1 MAKIESFEDMDIWKE
16 AVKIAVKIYKIT
28 SKGKLEKDFRAK
40 DQLRAAAISI
50 SNNIAE
56 GFEYN
61 SNKAF
66 LRFLLYVKGSA
77 GELRSE
83 LFVLKEAEMIDEDI
97 FQELHDNIKQL
108 SKNIQGFRKY
118 LKDFASIRN
127 SNFVIF

>member
-1 MAKIESFEDMDIWKE
+1 MAKIESFEELDIWKE
-16 AVKIAVKIYKIT
+16 VVKIAVRIYKIT
-28 SKGKLEKDFRAK
+28 SEGKMEKDFRAK

-66 LRFLLYVKGSA
+66 LRFLLYAKGSA

-83 LFVLKEAEMIDEDI
+83 LFVLIEAEMIDRDI
-97 FQELHDNIKQL
+97 FKELHDDVKRL
-108 SKNIQGFRKY
+108 SRNIQGFRKY
-118 LKDFASIRN
+118 LKDYEN
-127 SNFVIF
+127 KKNL

>member
-1 MAKIESFEDMDIWKE
+1 M
-16 AVKIAVKIYKIT
+16 
-28 SKGKLEKDFRAK
+28 EKDFRAK

-66 LRFLLYVKGSA
+66 LRFLLYAKGSA

-83 LFVLKEAEMIDEDI
+83 LFVLKEAEMIDGDI
-97 FQELHDNIKQL
+97 FKELHDDVKRL
-108 SKNIQGFRKY
+108 SRNIQGFRKY
-118 LKDFASIRN
+118 LKDYEN
-127 SNFVIF
+127 KKNL

>member
-1 MAKIESFEDMDIWKE
+1 MAKIEAFEDMDIWKE

-28 SKGKLEKDFRAK
+28 SDGKMEKDFRAK

-61 SNKAF
+61 NNKTF
-66 LRFLLYVKGSA
+66 LRFLLYAKGSA

-83 LFVLKEAEMIDEDI
+83 LFVLKEAGMIDSDG
-97 FQELHDNIKQL
+97 FQELHDDVKRL
-108 SKNIQGFRKY
+108 SRNIQGFRKY
-118 LKDFASIRN
+118 LREFESKRKSQ
-127 SNFVIF
+127 S

>member
-1 MAKIESFEDMDIWKE
+1 MAKIESFEELDIWKE
-16 AVKIAVKIYKIT
+16 AVKIAVRIYKIT
-28 SKGKLEKDFRAK
+28 SEGKMEKDFRAK

-66 LRFLLYVKGSA
+66 LRFLLYAKGSA

-83 LFVLKEAEMIDEDI
+83 LFVLIEAEMIDRDI
-97 FQELHDNIKQL
+97 FKELHDDVKRL
-108 SKNIQGFRKY
+108 SRNIQGFRKY
-118 LKDFASIRN
+118 LKDYEN
-127 SNFVIF
+127 KKNL